1 MADILY
7 VIQGTVIDGSNG
19 ANIGGVTVTIK
30 YQSNESSTKSDP
42 SGQFVFDSNTTPF
55 IKGVDNSLITLTFTK
70 DNFKPFTLTPLPPP
84 TIPAFETIPDVV
96 GPNRVT
102 LPDDDIQY
110 VYKVGDKEFKSIS
123 NSKAKI
129 LADNYRNEIIESQ
142 KENQTK
148 QTTDLS
154 DEEAIQI
161 EEDIVATPPPQAPK
175 TITIKGKITDSSGSP
190 IPNTSIKYAISP
202 EIIFSEKEKQ
212 PIEFESEKG
221 DDFLYKKDGDKFYFK
236 GKPNTK
242 TSKAYPDF
250 VEQTKD
256 IGIAAIKLVYGEY
269 KIKEIEKIKKD
280 SPTVSSLETQS
291 TPQGEYE
298 LKIES
303 TNFSPLGQVSYN
315 LDNYQSE
322 TKSNLTINNNG
333 TYVLNITLIPLADSV
348 ETQSKQAE
356 NEIQKQELKDLKAN
370 IKAEIPTEE
379 QLRKLLEQKKKT
391 IIQILI
397 PTLIALLLAFGMNAI
412 SNALSTKCPR
422 PSFLKKIIKI
432 RNNSAATL
440 NGIYNAIKIA
450 NITLAGTQILLT
462 SIQIGINIA
471 EANPY
476 PTPSKIASILIENK
490 SRVRTLLGINTA
502 ILFTISGLGIYLGV
516 IKKYMDKL
524 DTLIQRC
531 SEEDQIPFTE
541 INDTINLQSSP
552 PQSTD
557 VNIYKGFTYEVVL
570 DLSNNSP
577 YPKRYAQALNKQGVP
592 VLRTESS
599 FASDA
604 KVLVDQLKFII
615 DSNPNLTA
623 E

>member
-7 VIQGTVIDGSNG
+7 VIQGTVIDGYGTNVE
-19 ANIGGVTVTIK
+19 GVTVTIK
-30 YQSNESSTKSDP
+30 YQSNESTTKSDP

-70 DNFKPFTLTPLPPP
+70 DKFKPFTLTPLPPP
-84 TIPAFETIPDVV
+84 TISALETVPDIE

-110 VYKVGDKEFKSIS
+110 VYKVGDKEFKSTS
-123 NSKAKI
+123 NTVAKGK
-129 LADNYRNEIIESQ
+129 ADNYHNELR
-142 KENQTK
+142 ENQNK
-148 QTTDLS
+148 QITDLS
-154 DEEAIQI
+154 GGDEIQI
-161 EEDIVATPPPQAPK
+161 EEDIIAPPPSQAPK
-175 TITIKGKITDSSGSP
+175 TIIIKGKITDSSGSP
-190 IPNTSIKYAISP
+190 LPNTSIKYAISP

-236 GKPNTK
+236 GKPKTK
-242 TSKAYPDF
+242 TAIKYKDW

-256 IGIAAIKLVYGEY
+256 VGIAAIKLVYEEY
-269 KIKEIEKIKKD
+269 KVKEIEKIKKD

-315 LDNYQSE
+315 LNNYQPE

-333 TYVLNITLIPLADSV
+333 IYVLNITLIPLADSV

-541 INDTINLQSSP
+541 INDTINLQSPP

>member
-7 VIQGTVIDGSNG
+7 VIQGTVIDGYGTNVE
-19 ANIGGVTVTIK
+19 GVTVTIK
-30 YQSNESSTKSDP
+30 YQSNESTTKSDP

-70 DNFKPFTLTPLPPP
+70 DKFKPFTLTPLPPP
-84 TIPAFETIPDVV
+84 TISALETVPDIE

-110 VYKVGDKEFKSIS
+110 VYKVGDKEFKSTS
-123 NSKAKI
+123 NTVAKGK
-129 LADNYRNEIIESQ
+129 ADNYHNELR
-142 KENQTK
+142 ENQNK
-148 QTTDLS
+148 QITDLS
-154 DEEAIQI
+154 GGDEIQI
-161 EEDIVATPPPQAPK
+161 EEDIIDPPPSQAPK
-175 TITIKGKITDSSGSP
+175 TIIIKGKITDSSGSP
-190 IPNTSIKYAISP
+190 LPNTSIKYAISP

-236 GKPNTK
+236 GKPKTK
-242 TSKAYPDF
+242 TAIKYKDW

-256 IGIAAIKLVYGEY
+256 VGIAAIKLVYEEY
-269 KIKEIEKIKKD
+269 KVKEIEKIKKD

-315 LDNYQSE
+315 LNNYQPE

-333 TYVLNITLIPLADSV
+333 IYVLNITLIPLADSV

-541 INDTINLQSSP
+541 INDTINLQSPP

>member
-7 VIQGTVIDGSNG
+7 VIQGTVIDGYGTNVE
-19 ANIGGVTVTIK
+19 GVTVTIK
-30 YQSNESSTKSDP
+30 YQSNESTTKSDP

-70 DNFKPFTLTPLPPP
+70 DKFKPFTLTPLPPP
-84 TIPAFETIPDVV
+84 TISALETVPDIE

-110 VYKVGDKEFKSIS
+110 VYKVGDKEFKSTS
-123 NSKAKI
+123 NTVAKGK
-129 LADNYRNEIIESQ
+129 ADNYHNELR
-142 KENQTK
+142 ENQNK
-148 QTTDLS
+148 QITDLS
-154 DEEAIQI
+154 GGDEIQI
-161 EEDIVATPPPQAPK
+161 EEDIIAPPPSQAPK
-175 TITIKGKITDSSGSP
+175 TIIIKGKITDSSGSP
-190 IPNTSIKYAISP
+190 LPNTSIKYAISP

-236 GKPNTK
+236 GKPKTK
-242 TSKAYPDF
+242 TAIKYKDW

-256 IGIAAIKLVYGEY
+256 VGIAAIKLVYEEY
-269 KIKEIEKIKKD
+269 KVKEIEKIKKD

-315 LDNYQSE
+315 LNNYQPE

-333 TYVLNITLIPLADSV
+333 IYVLNITLIPLADSV

-379 QLRKLLEQKKKT
+379 HLRKLLEQKKKT

-541 INDTINLQSSP
+541 INDTINLQSPP

>member
-1 MADILY
+1 MVDDNKIY
-7 VIQGTVIDGSNG
+7 CSNVG
-19 ANIGGVTVTIK
+19 C
-30 YQSNESSTKSDP
+30 
-42 SGQFVFDSNTTPF
+42 SGIYTGPEFDSSGDVAHQFSNKISNDVGEKLKELFRSGDYSKVDMKNIVMTTQDMDQQGDVTYYVSIPF
-55 IKGVDNSLITLTFTK
+55 IKVTNPCDAYTSFDHVGGWGHTPELDRRKSELSKLLLPNDEFNISDLIKTPEGLQEYWIQWRNK
-70 DNFKPFTLTPLPPP
+70 DLQSSCATST
-84 TIPAFETIPDVV
+84 
-96 GPNRVT
+96 
-102 LPDDDIQY
+102 
-110 VYKVGDKEFKSIS
+110 
-123 NSKAKI
+123 
-129 LADNYRNEIIESQ
+129 
-142 KENQTK
+142 
-148 QTTDLS
+148 
-154 DEEAIQI
+154 
-161 EEDIVATPPPQAPK
+161 TPPQ

-190 IPNTSIKYAISP
+190 LPNTSIKYAISP

-212 PIEFESEKG
+212 PIEFESGKG

-236 GKPNTK
+236 GKPNTITAK
-242 TSKAYPDF
+242 KYPDW

-269 KIKEIEKIKKD
+269 KVKEIEKIKKS

-298 LKIES
+298 LKIEP

-315 LDNYQSE
+315 LDDYQPE

-333 TYVLNITLIPLADSV
+333 TYVLNITLTPLANSV

-356 NEIQKQELKDLKAN
+356 NEIQKQELEDLKN
-370 IKAEIPTEE
+370 NLKAEIPTEE

-397 PTLIALLLAFGMNAI
+397 PTLISLLLAFGVNAI

-422 PSFLKKIIKI
+422 PSFLKRIIRI
-432 RNNSAATL
+432 RNNSATTL
-440 NGIYNAIKIA
+440 NGIYNTIKIV
-450 NITLAGTQILLT
+450 NLTLAGTQILLT

-476 PTPSKIASILIENK
+476 PTPSKIASALVENK
-490 SRVRTLLGINTA
+490 SRVRTLLGINT
-502 ILFTISGLGIYLGV
+502 IMLFTISSLGIYLGV

-524 DTLIQRC
+524 DALIQRC
-531 SEEDQIPFTE
+531 SEDEQIPFTE
-541 INDTINLQSSP
+541 INNTINLQSPP

>member
-7 VIQGTVIDGSNG
+7 VIQGTIVDNYGTSV
-19 ANIGGVTVTIK
+19 GGVTVTIK

-70 DNFKPFTLTPLPPP
+70 DKFKPFTLTPLPSP
-84 TIPAFETIPDVV
+84 TTSALETIPDIE
-96 GPNRVT
+96 GPNRIEDKVADEVT
-102 LPDDDIQY
+102 Y
-110 VYKVGDKEFKSIS
+110 VYKVGDKEFKSKS
-123 NSKAKI
+123 ASAAKSK
-129 LADNYRNEIIESQ
+129 ADNYYNELR
-142 KENQTK
+142 ENQNK
-148 QTTDLS
+148 QITDLS
-154 DEEAIQI
+154 NGEEIQL
-161 EEDIVATPPPQAPK
+161 EEDVVAPPPTQAPK
-175 TITIKGKITDSSGSP
+175 TIIIKGKITDSSGSP
-190 IPNTSIKYAISP
+190 LPNTSIKYAISP

-212 PIEFESEKG
+212 PIEFESGKG
-221 DDFLYKKDGDKFYFK
+221 DDFLYKKDGDKFYYK
-236 GKPNTK
+236 GKPNTP
-242 TSKAYPDF
+242 TSKKFPNW

-256 IGIAAIKLVYGEY
+256 VGVAAIKLVYGEY
-269 KIKEIEKIKKD
+269 KVKEIEKIKKS
-280 SPTVSSLETQS
+280 SPTTASQETQS

-298 LKIES
+298 LKIEP
-303 TNFSPLGQVSYN
+303 TNFNPLGQVSYN
-315 LDNYQSE
+315 LDNYQPE

-333 TYVLNITLIPLADSV
+333 TYVLNITLIPLANSV

-356 NEIQKQELKDLKAN
+356 NEIQKQELKDLKDN

-412 SNALSTKCPR
+412 SNALSKCPR
-422 PSFLKKIIKI
+422 PSLLKKIIRI
-432 RNNSAATL
+432 RNNSAATI
-440 NGIYNAIKIA
+440 NGIYNTIRIA
-450 NITLAGTQILLT
+450 NFTLAGTQILLT
-462 SIQIGINIA
+462 SIQIGITAA
-471 EANPY
+471 EANPN
-476 PTPSKIASILIENK
+476 PTPAKVANTLVESK
-490 SRVRTLLGINTA
+490 SRVKTLLGINTVM
-502 ILFTISGLGIYLGV
+502 LFTISGLGIYLGV
-516 IKKYMDKL
+516 IKGYMDKL

-531 SEEDQIPFTE
+531 SEDEQIPFTE
-541 INDTINLQSSP
+541 INNEINSQSPP
-552 PQSTD
+552 PQSTN
-557 VNIYKGFTYEVVL
+557 VNVYKGFTYEVVL

>member
-7 VIQGTVIDGSNG
+7 VIQGTVIDNYGTNV
-19 ANIGGVTVTIK
+19 GGVTVTIK
-30 YQSNESSTKSDP
+30 YQNDESSTKSDS

-55 IKGVDNSLITLTFTK
+55 IKGADNSLITLTFTK
-70 DNFKPFTLTPLPPP
+70 DKFKSFTLTPLPAP
-84 TIPAFETIPDVV
+84 TISAIETVPDVE

-102 LPDDDIQY
+102 LPDGDIQY
-110 VYKVGDKEFKSIS
+110 VYKVGDKEFKSTS
-123 NSKAKI
+123 NTVAKGK
-129 LADNYRNEIIESQ
+129 ADNYQNELRV
-142 KENQTK
+142 NQNK
-148 QTTDLS
+148 QITDLS
-154 DEEAIQI
+154 GGDEIQL
-161 EEDIVATPPPQAPK
+161 EEDIISPPAPQTPQ
-175 TITIKGKITDSSGSP
+175 IIIIKGKITDSSGSP
-190 IPNTSIKYAISP
+190 LPNTSIKYAISP

-212 PIEFESEKG
+212 PIEFESGKG
-221 DDFLYKKDGDKFYFK
+221 DDFLYKKDGNKFYYK
-236 GKPNTK
+236 GKPNTVIAK
-242 TSKAYPDF
+242 KFPDW

-256 IGIAAIKLVYGEY
+256 VGVAAIKAVYEKY
-269 KIKEIEKIKKD
+269 KIEEIAKLAKS
-280 SPTVSSLETQS
+280 SPLVSSLETIS
-291 TPQGEYE
+291 NPQGEYE
-298 LKIES
+298 LKIEP

-322 TKSNLTINNNG
+322 TKSNLAINNNG
-333 TYVLNITLIPLADSV
+333 TYVLNITLIPLANSV

-356 NEIQKQELKDLKAN
+356 NEIQKQELEDLKN
-370 IKAEIPTEE
+370 NLKAEIPTEE

-397 PTLIALLLAFGMNAI
+397 PTLISLLLAFGVNAI
-412 SNALSTKCPR
+412 SNALSTKCPSS
-422 PSFLKKIIKI
+422 SFLKRIIRI
-432 RNNSAATL
+432 RNNSAATI
-440 NGIYNAIKIA
+440 NGIYNTIKIA
-450 NITLAGTQILLT
+450 NFTLAGTQVLLT
-462 SIQIGINIA
+462 SIQIGITAA
-471 EANPY
+471 EANTV
-476 PTPSKIASILIENK
+476 PTPAKIANTLVESK

-516 IKKYMDKL
+516 IKSYMDKL

-531 SEEDQIPFTE
+531 SEDEQIPFTE
-541 INDTINLQSSP
+541 INNAINLQSPP

-557 VNIYKGFTYEVVL
+557 VNTYKGFTYEVVL

-577 YPKRYAQALNKQGVP
+577 YPKRYAQALNKQNVP

-623 E
+623 G

>member
-7 VIQGTVIDGSNG
+7 VIQGTVIDGYGTNVE
-19 ANIGGVTVTIK
+19 GVTVTIK
-30 YQSNESSTKSDP
+30 YQSNESTTKSDP
-42 SGQFVFDSNTTPF
+42 SGQFVFDSNTTSF

-70 DNFKPFTLTPLPPP
+70 DKFKSFTLTPLPAP
-84 TIPAFETIPDVV
+84 TISAIETVPDVE

-102 LPDDDIQY
+102 LPDGDIQY
-110 VYKVGDKEFKSIS
+110 VYKVGDKEFKSTS
-123 NSKAKI
+123 NTAAKSK
-129 LADNYRNEIIESQ
+129 ADNYQNKLRV
-142 KENQTK
+142 NQNK
-148 QTTDLS
+148 QITDLS
-154 DEEAIQI
+154 GGDEIQI
-161 EEDIVATPPPQAPK
+161 EEDIIAPPPSQAPK
-175 TITIKGKITDSSGSP
+175 TIIIKGKITDSSGSP
-190 IPNTSIKYAISP
+190 LPNTSIKYAISP

-236 GKPNTK
+236 GKPKTK
-242 TSKAYPDF
+242 TAIKYKDW

-256 IGIAAIKLVYGEY
+256 VGIAAIKLVYGEY
-269 KIKEIEKIKKD
+269 KVKEIEKIKKD

-298 LKIES
+298 LKIGS

-315 LDNYQSE
+315 LDNYQPE

-333 TYVLNITLIPLADSV
+333 IYVLNITLTPLADSV

-541 INDTINLQSSP
+541 INDTINLQSPP